1 MNMSEQIDTIEAK
14 IPELDTLTRLRRWA
28 ASTDRAVA
36 QKEVS
41 AYTQQLIDRT
51 GRGMVL
57 READLRGL
65 NLSGFDLRQAVL
77 NRAVLHGTNLNG
89 ADLTGAAL
97 VCPGMER
104 TQLKGTIMRGVYMH
118 AFAAQV
124 CDFTGADMSNLTDA
138 TGSLF
143 HGCFMT
149 GVKLSGNSIAGTTF
163 YQCIMD
169 EVDFRRSNLQGSVIN
184 ECHLARADFS
194 GAQLSQFCIT
204 KSNCRGVRFNEA
216 SGEGLCL
223 QRLVD
228 ADGISLA
235 QANLPGLRIRGG
247 SFTHLDA
254 RSLSAREADFASLS
268 MPRANFNLADLE
280 QARFLNINIEGADF
294 SGAKFDNASL
304 YNCTADGSDF
314 SSVTGENIAVR
325 ESSFQEAKL
334 NRFTARCAHFRDC
347 NLTRADL
354 HGAYLYRAMITGDP
368 PKAMSMNNANLSATT
383 LVQSYIAGDLS
394 GADLRGAL
402 LVYARLNQIILN
414 DADLTGASLFGASLV
429 KSLFERACM
438 DDVVGPVFSDRCTG
452 LQQAL
457 EEAQGDESRKLAA
470 FTASLE
476 ELLKQQQRGST

>member
-1 MNMSEQIDTIEAK
+1 MNRSEQVDSIEAK

-28 ASTDRAVA
+28 ASSDRSAA

-41 AYTQQLIDRT
+41 AYTEQLIART

-65 NLSGFDLRQAVL
+65 DLSGFDLRKAVL
-77 NRAVLHGTNLNG
+77 NRAVLHGTNLSG
-89 ADLTGAAL
+89 ADMSGAAL

-104 TQLKGTIMRGVYMH
+104 TLLKGTIMRGVYMH

-124 CDFTGADMSNLTDA
+124 CDFTGADMSDLTDA

-143 HGCFMT
+143 HGCFMS
-149 GVKLSGNSIAGTTF
+149 GVNLSGNSIAGTTF

-169 EVDFRRSNLQGSVIN
+169 DVDFRRSNLQGSVIN
-184 ECHLARADFS
+184 ECHLGGADFT
-194 GAQLSQFCIT
+194 GAQLAQLSIT

-228 ADGISLA
+228 ADNISLA

-247 SFTHLDA
+247 SYTRLA
-254 RSLSAREADFASLS
+254 AQSLTAREADFASLS
-268 MPRANFNLADLE
+268 MSRANFSLADLE
-280 QARFLNINIEGADF
+280 QARFLNLNIEGADF
-294 SGAKFDNASL
+294 SGAKLDNATL
-304 YNCTADGSDF
+304 YNCMADGSDF
-314 SSVTGENIAVR
+314 SAVTGENIAVR
-325 ESSFQEAKL
+325 ESSFQAAKL

-347 NLTRADL
+347 NLSRADL

-368 PKAMSMNNANLSATT
+368 PKAMSMNDADLSATT

-414 DADLTGASLFGASLV
+414 GADLTGASLFGASLV
-429 KSLFERACM
+429 KSLFDGARM
-438 DDVVGPVFSDRCTG
+438 DDVVGPVFSDRCSG
-452 LQQAL
+452 LHQAL
-457 EEAQGDESRKLAA
+457 EQAQGDESRKLAA
-470 FTASLE
+470 FVAGLE

>member
-1 MNMSEQIDTIEAK
+1 MNMSEQVDTIEAK

-28 ASTDRAVA
+28 TSADRETAR
-36 QKEVS
+36 KEVS
-41 AYTQQLIDRT
+41 AYTEQLIART

-65 NLSGFDLRQAVL
+65 DLSGFDLRQAVL
-77 NRAVLHGTNLNG
+77 NRAVLHGTNLSG
-89 ADLTGAAL
+89 ADMTGAAL

-104 TQLKGTIMRGVYMH
+104 TLLKGTIMRGVYMH

-143 HGCFMT
+143 HGCFLT
-149 GVKLSGNSIAGTTF
+149 GVNLSGNSIAGTTF

-169 EVDFRRSNLQGSVIN
+169 DVDFRRSNLQGSAIN
-184 ECHLARADFS
+184 ECHLAGADFS
-194 GAQLSQFCIT
+194 GAQLAQLSIT
-204 KSNCRGVRFNEA
+204 KSNCRGVRFNDA

-247 SFTHLDA
+247 NYTRLDA
-254 RSLSAREADFASLS
+254 QSLTAREADFASLS
-268 MPRANFNLADLE
+268 MSHADFRLADLE
-280 QARFLNINIEGADF
+280 QARFLNLSIEGADF
-294 SGAKFDNASL
+294 SGAKLDNATL
-304 YNCTADGSDF
+304 YNVMADRSDF
-314 SSVTGENIAVR
+314 SGVTGENIAVR

-334 NRFTARCAHFRDC
+334 HRFTARCAHFRDC
-347 NLTRADL
+347 NLAGADL

-368 PKAMSMNNANLSATT
+368 PKAMSMSGANLSATT

-429 KSLFERACM
+429 KSLFEGTRM
-438 DDVVGPVFSDRCTG
+438 DDVVGPVFSDRCSG

-457 EEAQGDESRKLAA
+457 SEAQGEESRKLAA
-470 FTASLE
+470 FVAGLE